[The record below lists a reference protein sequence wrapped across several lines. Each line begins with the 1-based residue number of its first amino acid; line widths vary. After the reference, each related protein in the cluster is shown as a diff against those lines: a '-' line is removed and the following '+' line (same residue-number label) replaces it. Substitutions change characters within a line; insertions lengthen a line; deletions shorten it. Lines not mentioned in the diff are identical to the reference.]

1 MASRNRII
9 YASQS
14 VIVEGDFLYRVQ
26 TLGATT
32 SFASTDLFELGQQD
46 IIDVVDDVPTVA
58 ITLDTND
65 WGSVRTAAALA
76 RVDTSSFDVTATS
89 LNANLTTLSG
99 VTNVSYYHGVT
110 LADYSVTGAEFDV
123 WAPVQAE
130 TALGT
135 ANDTIDQ
142 TMFMSRCFATGI
154 ALNYSTGGEA
164 TENYTAETDNKT
176 WFLNDGKFISQEE
189 WTTISGVSY
198 DLGLLDGTNEVAS
211 LSDANVAFLFTD
223 PDTGR
228 RSVAVET
235 SAGVR
240 TYIPVVDGAATATEA
255 GYASGTNIV
264 TLPAGTEVGANDT
277 VKIRYAA
284 NAYANGTDGDSDV
297 QFANYFTAAT
307 DANTGD
313 HSNVGGLRQGQVE
326 IFLVD
331 PDSSTDYELSL
342 RLQSV
347 DISAA
352 LARNALPELGHLKPY
367 DRPVNF
373 PIEITTSVNTTAGD
387 LETFAKF
394 AGKGSEFAG
403 DTLIDL
409 SIDHLL
415 SKDNLILVVMVY
427 DQTDVEAGGTASSRG
442 VLTEEMVGK
451 DYWVAGVRST
461 YAAVNLTNPE
471 REYPLKTII
480 IPGLKANNEAYN
492 LSQGSDA
499 TQTFAFRSTNKMFSV
514 KGYIPFGEILFT
526 PGMQNS

>member
-1 MASRNRII
+1 MAGRNRII

-58 ITLDTND
+58 VTLDTND

-76 RVDTSSFDVTATS
+76 RVDTTSFDSTATAS
-89 LNANLTTLSG
+89 NANLTTVSG
-99 VTNVSYYHGVT
+99 STNISYYHGVT
-110 LADYSVTGAEFDV
+110 LSDYSVTGAEFDI
-123 WAPVQAE
+123 WAPVQSEA
-130 TALGT
+130 ALGT

-154 ALNYSTGGEA
+154 SLNYSTGGEA

-176 WFLNDGKFISQEE
+176 WFLNDGKFVSQEE
-189 WTTISGVSY
+189 WTTVSGSTY
-198 DLGLLDGTNEVAS
+198 NLGLADSTNQVAS
-211 LSDANVAFLFTD
+211 LSDANLAFLFPD
-223 PDTGR
+223 PDTGA
-228 RSVAVET
+228 RSLVVET

-240 TYIPVVDGAATATEA
+240 TYVPVVAGAATATQA
-255 GYASGTNIV
+255 GYDSATNVV
-264 TLPAGTEVGANDT
+264 TLPGSVTVGGSDT

-284 NAYANGTDGDSDV
+284 DAYANGTDGDSDV
-297 QFANYFTAAT
+297 QYSNYFTAAT
-307 DANTGD
+307 DVNTGD
-313 HSNVGGLRQGQVE
+313 HSNVGGLRQGQIE
-326 IFLVD
+326 IYLVD
-331 PDSSTDYELSL
+331 PDVSTDYELSL

-352 LARNALPELGHLKPY
+352 LSRNALPELGHLKPY

-373 PIEITTSVNTTAGD
+373 PVEITTSVNTTAGD
-387 LETFAKF
+387 LETFSKF

-409 SIDHLL
+409 TIDHLL

-427 DQTDVEAGGTASSRG
+427 DQTDVEAGGTDVNRG
-442 VLTEEMVGK
+442 VLTTEMEGK
-451 DYWVAGVRST
+451 GYWVAGVKST
-461 YAAVNLTNPE
+461 YAAVNLSNPE

-480 IPGLKANNEAYN
+480 VPGLKASNEAYN

-499 TQTFAFRSTNKMFSV
+499 TQTFSFRSTNKMFLV
-514 KGYIPFGEILFT
+514 KGYVPFGEILFT
-526 PGMQNS
+526 PGMQNT